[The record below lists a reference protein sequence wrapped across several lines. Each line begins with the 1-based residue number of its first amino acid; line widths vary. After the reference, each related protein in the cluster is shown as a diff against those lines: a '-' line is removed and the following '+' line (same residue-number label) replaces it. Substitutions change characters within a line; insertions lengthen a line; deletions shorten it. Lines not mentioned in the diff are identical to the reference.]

1 MVAIVKLNGER
12 TYTAENL
19 AVELVGDTIKKIQL
33 DVLFNVRSQ
42 EEFEALAG
50 RASDMTR
57 ELVAEINNIRGLQ
70 FESDAGEK
78 IDPNSLPQDKRRA
91 LMLSLPEV
99 SQAVMARYVKD
110 LTRNQAKVK
119 N

>member
-1 MVAIVKLNGER
+1 MVAIVKLQGDR
-12 TYTAENL
+12 TYSAENL
-19 AVELVGDTIKKIQL
+19 SVELVGDIIKKIQM
-33 DVLFNVRSQ
+33 DVLFHVRSQ
-42 EEFEALAG
+42 EEFEGLTG
-50 RASDMTR
+50 RASEMTR
-57 ELVAEINNIRGLQ
+57 ELVGSISNVRGLQ
-70 FESDAGEK
+70 FESESGDK
-78 IDPNSLPQDKRRA
+78 IDPNSLPQEKLRA